1 MEVKKID
8 GHDFPGKTLYHLVVC
23 IQFHL
28 ECLGFAFK
36 IINDPAFKDL
46 KFTLDNTMKARVSQ
60 GIGLLVKQV
69 QVIMATDEDL
79 LWSFGLLGT
88 SHPEQLLN
96 TVIFF
101 IGKGFAL
108 QAGKEHRALRG
119 IPFQSQ
125 LQFMRDSD
133 GEIFL
138 WYSEDIG
145 TKTNKGGLKHRKIEA
160 KTVDL
165 YATANADR
173 CPLHAIMKYLSGLP
187 KNRTCNAF
195 YLQPWKKYFGR
206 AWFVNRLAGINR
218 LRTAVREMCHT
229 AGLPGH
235 YTNHSHHATMATK
248 LYQNNVDE
256 QMIMEITGHR
266 SLAVRSYKRTSDR
279 QQRQASRCLFEE
291 P

>member
-1 MEVKKID
+1 
-8 GHDFPGKTLYHLVVC
+8 
-23 IQFHL
+23 
-28 ECLGFAFK
+28 
-36 IINDPAFKDL
+36 
-46 KFTLDNTMKARVSQ
+46 MKAQVSQ
-60 GIGLLVKQV
+60 EIGLSVKQA
-69 QVIMATDEDL
+69 QVITATDEDL
-79 LWSFGLLGT
+79 LWSLGLLGT

-96 TVIFF
+96 TVIFC

-108 QAGKEHRALRG
+108 RAGKEHRALHG

-138 WYSEDIG
+138 QYSEDIG

-173 CPLHAIMKYLSGLP
+173 CPLRAIMKYLSVLP

-195 YLQPWKKYFGR
+195 YLQPQKKYFRR
-206 AWFVNRLAGINR
+206 AWFINRLAGINC
-218 LRTAVREMCHT
+218 LHTAMGEMCHA

-235 YTNHSHHATMATK
+235 YTNHSLCAMTATK

-256 QMIMEITGHR
+256 QMIMEITGHC
-266 SLAVRSYKRTSDR
+266 SLAVRSYKRISDC
-279 QQRQASRCLFEE
+279 QQRQASRCLSEE